1 MIDEHIINDMNL
13 ARNSILKSNNS
24 VVVVK
29 NGILLAK
36 KSGNGL
42 RPILELINEFEKDIQ
57 GSVIGDKILG
67 KASAL
72 LCVYCGVKGVY
83 SPQSTKSA
91 IAILLKNS
99 IPSQID
105 RIIPFIQNKDGN
117 DICPFERMIENIESP
132 IDAYKILKKII
143 MK

>member
-83 SPQSTKSA
+83 SPQATKTA
-91 IAILLKNS
+91 IAILLKHS
-99 IPSQID
+99 IPIQID
-105 RIIPFIQNKDGN
+105 RIIPFIQNKNEN
-117 DICPFERMIENIESP
+117 DVCPFEKMIKDVNSP
-132 IDAYKILKKII
+132 IVAYKILKKNI

>member
-42 RPILELINEFEKDIQ
+42 RPILELINEFEKDIR

-72 LCVYCGVKGVY
+72 LFVYGGVKGVY

-91 IAILLKNS
+91 ITILLKNS

-132 IDAYKILKKII
+132 IDAYKILKKNI